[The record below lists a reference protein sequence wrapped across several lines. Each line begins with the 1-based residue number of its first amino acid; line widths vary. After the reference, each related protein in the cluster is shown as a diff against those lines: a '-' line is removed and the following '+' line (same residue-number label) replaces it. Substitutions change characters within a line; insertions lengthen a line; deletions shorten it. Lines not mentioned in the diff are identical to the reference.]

1 MGRIRRVLRTR
12 SSARTIGLAAGA
24 ALSILLGGQT
34 ASAKVIDESADLAG
48 MTLHYRVVL
57 PKNYAPEK
65 TYPAVLAFPPGAQ
78 TMDMVFT
85 TLERNWAPEAQRR
98 GYIVVIPA
106 APGGRLFIEDGARVF
121 PAFLDK
127 LLGDYKIRD
136 RKFYIAG
143 MSNGGLSA
151 FHIAASF
158 PQYFLAVSGFPGY
171 LPDATPERVK
181 ALANL
186 CINMHVGELDTG
198 WRKSMEAQAAEF
210 RDQGFVVHITVEK
223 GQSHVI
229 GTLTGEGSARLFQE
243 MEACSK

>member
-1 MGRIRRVLRTR
+1 MQTR
-12 SSARTIGLAAGA
+12 GQTHTSARTIWLVASIAVSMLLRSQAAF
-24 ALSILLGGQT
+24 
-34 ASAKVIDESADLAG
+34 AKVIDETANLAG
-48 MTLHYRVVL
+48 MPLHYKVVL
-57 PKNYAPEK
+57 PKDYAPEK

-85 TLERNWAPEAQRR
+85 TLARNWAPEAQRR

-106 APGGRLFIEDGARVF
+106 APAGRLFTDDGARVF
-121 PAFLDK
+121 PALLDK
-127 LLGDYKIRD
+127 LLGDYKVRD

-151 FHIAASF
+151 FHIAASY
-158 PQYFLAVSGFPGY
+158 PQYFFGVTGFPGY
-171 LPDATPERVK
+171 LPDATPERAK
-181 ALANL
+181 ALAGL

-198 WRKSMEAQAAEF
+198 WRKAMEAQAAEF
-210 RDQGFVVHITVEK
+210 RARGFMVNLTVEK

-243 MEACSK
+243 IEACSK